1 MSNSNTMSAKDRIA
15 SLVDENSFVELGA
28 GITKRS
34 TDFNMQE
41 KSVPADGVITG
52 YGLIQN
58 NPVYVYSQDASA
70 LNGTIGEMHAKKI
83 AHIYE
88 LAMKTGVPVIGLID
102 CAGMRLQESTD
113 ALAGFGQIYKM
124 KAKASGVIPQISA
137 IFGNCGGGVAV
148 MAAMSDFTFMEQNN
162 GKLFVNSPNTLDGN
176 YTDKLDTASADFQKT
191 ASVVD
196 VICDGEA
203 EVFENVRNLVS
214 ILPEN
219 NNEIGGMEECLDDL
233 NRLVPDFAAEVKDP
247 AAALEDLGDNN
258 FFLEL
263 KKDFAKEM
271 VTGFISLDGMTVG
284 CVANRTAV
292 YGEDGSEQESFE
304 ARLTSDGC
312 DKAASFIKT
321 CDAFNIPILTLTN
334 VEGFATTV
342 EEEKTIASKVA
353 ALTAAF
359 AEADVPKV
367 NLITGNAY
375 GSAYITMNSKHIGA
389 DMVFAL
395 PDAKIGMMDAQVA
408 AKIMYADDK
417 DADLAAKAAE
427 FAAQSGTEA
436 AAARGYIDSII
447 SPEAARKQLI
457 FAFELLFTKSEYPI
471 GKKHGTI

>member
-1 MSNSNTMSAKDRIA
+1 MSNSNTLSAKDRIA

-34 TDFNMQE
+34 TDFNMEE

-162 GKLFVNSPNTLDGN
+162 GKLFVNSPNTLEGN

-196 VICDGEA
+196 VVCDGEA
-203 EVFENVRNLVS
+203 DLLEKVRDLVS

-219 NNEIGGMEECLDDL
+219 NNEIGGMEECMDDL
-233 NRLVPDFAAEVKDP
+233 NRLVPDFADEIKDP

-342 EEEKTIASKVA
+342 EEEKTIASKA
-353 ALTAAF
+353 AILTAAF

-395 PDAKIGMMDAQVA
+395 PDANIGMMDAQVA

-417 DADLAAKAAE
+417 DADIAAKAAE
-427 FAAQSGTEA
+427 FAAQSGTQA
-436 AAARGYIDSII
+436 AAARGYVDSII
-447 SPEAARKQLI
+447 TPEAARKQLI

>member
-214 ILPEN
+214 ILPKN

-342 EEEKTIASKVA
+342 EEEKTIASKAA

-417 DADLAAKAAE
+417 DADLVAKAAE

>member
-1 MSNSNTMSAKDRIA
+1 MSAKDRIA

-417 DADLAAKAAE
+417 DADLVAKAAE